1 MPTLFLLKSIS
12 AGDNASPVRA
22 FGLSFG
28 DDWEGWN

>member
-1 MPTLFLLKSIS
+1 MSTLFLLKSIS

-28 DDWEGWN
+28 DDRDGWN

>member
-12 AGDNASPVRA
+12 VGDNASPVRA

-28 DDWEGWN
+28 DDRDGWN